1 MIQIV
6 NSISKCLAIAGIL
19 SSVLISC
26 EKVDKGTSGNGSE
39 QTDPST
45 GEKLGLTKT
54 EISIDYFAQQITSV
68 GVKSNTAWSIVSD
81 ASWMS
86 VSPLSGFGD
95 SNITLTVT
103 QNDTNED
110 RTAIVLVATASKKL
124 YSTITVSQSCL
135 NGEGGDGGDDGD
147 GGEGGD
153 GGDGENPI
161 PTDPYDSG
169 VKGEI
174 ADSFESGIG
183 TAADPYI
190 IRTASQLRKFANEAN
205 ALGNTFNGKH
215 LKLAADIVFN
225 NNVLDEDGELNTTQ
239 KYEEWAPIQGFRGSF
254 DGNGHTISGLYVY
267 FMYGEKNGDGEDGSH
282 AGLFGKVYKGS
293 IKNLTIRDSYFRGSY
308 AGPVA
313 GYAYAHDGTLTV
325 ENCAAYARV
334 EGLHIGGLF
343 GSGGG
348 WRMVTSDPWSYM
360 YVQKC
365 VSNCIIQN
373 WTDSDKATAGGIF
386 GGTRGGVII
395 RECIADNSIVGC
407 GNVGGIVGHTGTT
420 IKNCVVRGSLSSKLR
435 VGGIVGYLRGDID
448 CSYSVMLA
456 KISVDQSADADFY
469 VGCLAGYHGNN
480 TDSSRKCKY
489 SNCFWLGN
497 VNTYN
502 VAGDFEKLPSTV
514 KFTNCR
520 GVSDYEMK
528 SSSMLSTLKS
538 GGSVYWT
545 TGDDGYPTL
554 SW

>member
-225 NNVLDEDGELNTTQ
+225 KNVLYEDGKLNTMQ
-239 KYEEWAPIQGFRGSF
+239 KYEEWVPIQEFRGSF

-267 FMYGEKNGDGEDGSH
+267 FMYGEGDY
-282 AGLFGKVYKGS
+282 AGLFQKVYKGS
-293 IKNLTIRDSYFRGSY
+293 IKNLTIRDSYFRGFY
-308 AGPVA
+308 AGPIA
-313 GYAYAHDGTLTV
+313 GYAYAHDGTLKV
-325 ENCAAYARV
+325 ENCATYARV
-334 EGLHIGGLF
+334 EGCFIGGLF
-343 GSGGG
+343 GAGGN
-348 WRMVTSDPWSYM
+348 WHMPNDPLTYM

-373 WTDSDKATAGGIF
+373 DVNNGEAFKAGGIF
-386 GGTRGGVII
+386 GSGAAVI
-395 RECIADNSIVGC
+395 RECISNNDIMGTGHA
-407 GNVGGIVGHTGTT
+407 GGIVGRGGGST
-420 IKNCVVRGSLSSKLR
+420 IKNCVVRGNISSTQI
-435 VGGIVGYLRGDID
+435 VGGITGWSRMGSVD
-448 CSYSVMLA
+448 CSYSIVLA
-456 KISVDQSADADFY
+456 KLDVDQSTDTEFY
-469 VGCLAGYHGNN
+469 AGCLVGYNGNDTRN
-480 TDSSRKCKY
+480 TSKY
-489 SNCFWLGN
+489 TNCFWLGEL
-497 VNTYN
+497 NTFD
-502 VAGDFEKLPSTV
+502 VAGDVNNKA